1 MSSNNSFGG
10 INFSDPNSKNIFE
23 EHNSKMCQKWNT
35 INKSLEIC
43 DVVVMKNDNNVF
55 MVNGSLNG
63 SLNLLSNVEKLYIK
77 YWASNAPTYS
87 QSFSGSGLPYPNED
101 VAFQN
106 SPNVGVVPVVNG
118 KFSFSLSYP
127 NSYYENMGTV
137 YVPPQVKVKVCNNTN
152 IAVSKIQ
159 QINLGEG
166 IPFRTLSWSPKRDW
180 NKGPMFY
187 CNNNLPVRTQY
198 QILVDSAYPTVNNVP
213 KNFWGSMPPH

>member
-1 MSSNNSFGG
+1 
-10 INFSDPNSKNIFE
+10 
-23 EHNSKMCQKWNT
+23 
-35 INKSLEIC
+35 
-43 DVVVMKNDNNVF
+43 MKNDNNVF

-87 QSFSGSGLPYPNED
+87 QSFSGSGLPYPNEEL
-101 VAFQN
+101 AFQN
-106 SPNVGVVPVVNG
+106 SPNIGVVPVVNG

-127 NSYYENMGTV
+127 NSYYDNMGTV
-137 YVPPQVKVKVCNNTN
+137 YVPPQVKVKVCNDKN

>member
-23 EHNSKMCQKWNT
+23 DHNNKMCQKWKT

-43 DVVVMKNDNNVF
+43 DVVIMKNDNNVF

-106 SPNVGVVPVVNG
+106 SPNVGVVPVING

>member
-23 EHNSKMCQKWNT
+23 DHNNKMCKKWNT

-43 DVVVMKNDNNVF
+43 DVVLMKNDNNVF

-87 QSFSGSGLPYPNED
+87 QSFSGSGLPYPNEE

-127 NSYYENMGTV
+127 NSYYDNMGTV
-137 YVPPQVKVKVCNNTN
+137 YVPPQVKVKVCNDKN

-166 IPFRTLSWSPKRDW
+166 IPFRTQSWSPKRDW
-180 NKGPMFY
+180 NNGPMFY

-198 QILVDSAYPTVNNVP
+198 QILVDSAYPTVNTVP
-213 KNFWGSMPPH
+213 KNFWGKMPPH